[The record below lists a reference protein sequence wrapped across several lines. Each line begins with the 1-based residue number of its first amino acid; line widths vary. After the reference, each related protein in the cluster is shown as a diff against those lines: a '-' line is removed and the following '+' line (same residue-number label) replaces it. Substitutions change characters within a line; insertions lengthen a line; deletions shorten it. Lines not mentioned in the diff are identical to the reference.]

1 MMEIIVR
8 CCCDTLYLSQL
19 HAHRI
24 SLFVWEIIKI
34 SLHIPHAAACEI
46 CWSLLHCTKWVRC
59 IKYQQFLI
67 WFARLPETIKLGNS
81 NVVEHLKSTEINLEW
96 IYYSQYLLVARSE
109 WICFEN
115 IMANFIS
122 NLEKSSR
129 FEKCRKG
136 CSELD
141 SNGVAMLGQ
150 RRRARAQLAGKY
162 KFDIPASFNINIIN
176 LDGRENTWYFL
187 TILRLVMMRARL
199 APPSLGCDWSTR

>member
-1 MMEIIVR
+1 MHKIATISYLVR
-8 CCCDTLYLSQL
+8 ATSGP
-19 HAHRI
+19 
-24 SLFVWEIIKI
+24 V
-34 SLHIPHAAACEI
+34 
-46 CWSLLHCTKWVRC
+46 
-59 IKYQQFLI
+59 
-67 WFARLPETIKLGNS
+67 KLGNLL
-81 NVVEHLKSTEINLEW
+81 VVEHLKSTEINLEW

-122 NLEKSSR
+122 NLEKSPR

-176 LDGRENTWYFL
+176 LDGRKYMIFSYNPAAGYDESVLGSSL
-187 TILRLVMMRARL
+187 TRLRLVDALVWGKTVLHKKCMKNYRSFFYHFCTPNWNEREIWRL
-199 APPSLGCDWSTR
+199 TFPADSSALLINRIEEVFQIL